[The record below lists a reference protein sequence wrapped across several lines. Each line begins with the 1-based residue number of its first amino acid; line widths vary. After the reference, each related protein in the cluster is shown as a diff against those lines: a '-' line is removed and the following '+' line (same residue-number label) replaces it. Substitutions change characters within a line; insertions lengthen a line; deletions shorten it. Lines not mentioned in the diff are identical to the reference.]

1 MEVNKMKKIIILLIL
16 LLWFFFMFVAADN
29 LEDVYRTG
37 EIKLEADPEFG
48 QNVDWKK
55 LFNDSSQKAYG
66 KVVGILKNIAVAE
79 DGSIFVSNYSNYS
92 IYKFHKTGE
101 FIKKFGAKGK
111 KRGYFY
117 RRPELY
123 SIMDNR
129 FVIVKAWHGGI
140 YFFDLEGNFVKSHKF
155 DFMPYDC
162 IPLQGNKILVSGF
175 TIYHPNKIKNLAE
188 IQDLDTGKRK
198 QIAHCFRDTKQGTLS
213 YKKEGFHIGLSHRL
227 SGVNCFINRLKDG
240 NIIVG
245 FSNNPEISIFSPEG
259 RKLKSFKLNITPIE
273 IGEKEKQEFYES
285 LKKSI
290 QKHQLPETLLEQF
303 KSKTDFFPKY
313 APLYYHL
320 MVDSD
325 GNILVFKYPSGKQ
338 KSHRRYVF
346 QVYSPQGTYV
356 CETLLDPGKYNLYL
370 NPRRKSLAF
379 FNGALYAIVSLKE
392 SDGIPLRLIKV
403 NLVKH
408 KLK

>member
-1 MEVNKMKKIIILLIL
+1 MKKITILLIL
-16 LLWFFFMFVAADN
+16 LFWFFIIFVIADN

-48 QNVDWKK
+48 QNIDWEKI
-55 LFNDSSQKAYG
+55 FYDYSQKAYG
-66 KVVGILKNIAVAE
+66 KSVGIQKSIAVAE
-79 DGSIFVSNYSNYS
+79 DGSIFVSNYNNYS
-92 IYKFHKTGE
+92 IYKFQKNGD

-129 FVIVKAWHGGI
+129 YVIVKAWHGGI

-155 DFMPYDC
+155 DFMPHDC
-162 IPLQGNKILVSGF
+162 IPLQGNKIVVSGF
-175 TIYHPNKIKNLAE
+175 TSYHPNKIKNLVE

-198 QIAHCFRDTKQGTLS
+198 QIAHCFRDAEQGTLS
-213 YKKEGFHIGLSHRL
+213 YKKEGFYFGLSHRL
-227 SGVNCFINRLKDG
+227 SGVNCFINRLKNG

-245 FSNNPEISIFSPEG
+245 FSNNSEISIFSPEG

-290 QKHQLPETLLEQF
+290 QKNKLPETLLEQF

-313 APLYYHL
+313 APLYYQL

-325 GNILVFKYPSGKQ
+325 GNILVFIYPSGKQ
-338 KSHRRYVF
+338 KSQTPRVF
-346 QVYSPQGTYV
+346 QVYSPQGKYL
-356 CETLLDPGKYNLYL
+356 CETLLNPGKYDIYL

-379 FNGALYAIVSLKE
+379 FNGALYAIVSSKE
-392 SDGIPLRLIKV
+392 TDGIPLRLIKV
-403 NLVKH
+403 NLIKY
-408 KLK
+408 